1 MQALASNRNIA
12 LLHGTSESKTMT
24 AAAPRDW
31 PQEAEKEFERIRVL
45 GAGAFGEVWL
55 TKRRHHTDLSDNPS
69 QEEYAAIKGVS
80 IKNEQEER
88 TADREIA
95 ILQEMNHPNIIRLL
109 RSYEAASN
117 AQGRYLAL
125 AFIKGKDVGELLD
138 VRGALEVPL
147 AQLIARHLISAVAYL
162 HIRGVMHR
170 DIKPDNIMVKG
181 WTDDLMWA
189 DEDTIQ
195 EVVESGKLSAILVD
209 FGFARATRKED
220 YVATEKED
228 VDRRRSSAN
237 LSSMPSSRNMSSFA
251 NRRGSKLIKLQN
263 SFGASRR
270 VFRQMSAVGTAHFAA
285 PEIMATIRRK
295 SSGTDASCLTECVS
309 SYALISDAYAVGATI
324 SEMLTGVPPG
334 NEVEPY
340 VLANRKEEVVKKEEP
355 AVIKSQTKSFFS
367 CCSTAAV
374 VQHEEPKSPAT
385 NTICL
390 RYMHE
395 LPFSAKELITN
406 LMEENAEKRLSVRDA
421 QDHEWVGGYDSL
433 PHGDYPA
440 HTSDPMVFVKN
451 EAAFI

>member
-1 MQALASNRNIA
+1 
-12 LLHGTSESKTMT
+12 MT
-24 AAAPRDW
+24 ATAPRDW
-31 PQEAEKEFERIRVL
+31 PQEAENEFERIRVL

-55 TKRRHHTDLSDNPS
+55 SKRRLQTVLTDNPS
-69 QEEYAAIKGVS
+69 ERTVNPSEEEYAAIKGVS

-109 RSYEAASN
+109 RSYEPASN
-117 AQGRYLAL
+117 ARGRYLAL
-125 AFIKGKDVGELLD
+125 EFIKGKDVGELLD
-138 VRGALEVPL
+138 VRAALEVPL

-170 DIKPDNIMVKG
+170 DIKPDNVMVKG

-228 VDRRRSSAN
+228 VNRRSSSTSLA
-237 LSSMPSSRNMSSFA
+237 SMPSSRNMSSFS
-251 NRRGSKLIKLQN
+251 RGKSISRGSKLYKLQN
-263 SFGASRR
+263 SYGASRR
-270 VFRQMSAVGTAHFAA
+270 VFRTMSAIGTAHFAA
-285 PEIMATIRRK
+285 PEIMATIRRG
-295 SSGTDASCLTECVS
+295 SGTESCLTECVS

-324 SEMLTGVPPG
+324 SEILTGVPPG
-334 NEVEPY
+334 EEVESY
-340 VLANRKEEVVKKEEP
+340 VKANREEEDVMKEEP
-355 AVIKSQTKSFFS
+355 AVIKPQTKSSFFS
-367 CCSTAAV
+367 CCSTVAV
-374 VQHEEPKSPAT
+374 VQEEEPKAAT

-395 LPFSAKELITN
+395 LPLSAKDLITN
-406 LMEENAEKRLSVRDA
+406 LMQENAEKRLSVRDA

-440 HTSDPMVFVKN
+440 RTRDSMVFVKN